1 MLISIVFSFRNEE
14 ENLKELID
22 RVTNSLLEL
31 ENLSYE
37 LIFVN
42 DNSNDASLSILLEKK
57 KKFPIKVINM
67 SRRFGVAPCVIAG
80 FNNAKG
86 DAVIYMDSDLQDPPE
101 ILPKLIYKFLEG
113 KDVVHTRR
121 LSRDGEN
128 SIKMFLTS
136 FAYKIINTLSDINLP
151 LNSGDFKLISRRALD
166 VILDSQEY
174 DPYIRGMSVWAGF
187 NQDFV
192 NYHRESRFAGK
203 THFSIWGKGP
213 VNEFIRGVTSYSAA
227 PLYLSILVGFFSVV
241 MSILLSIYSLYTKF
255 VGISAYGISGLIIIV
270 CFFSGIILI
279 SNGFIGIYIAK
290 IFYQVK
296 GRPKYVIESVID

>member
-113 KDVVHTRR
+113 FPF
-121 LSRDGEN
+121 SE
-128 SIKMFLTS
+128 ITS
-136 FAYKIINTLSDINLP
+136 LVAITLICIFFITSMDSGALVIDTIASNGKTNTPVQQRILWCLLIGLIAIALTLSGGL
-151 LNSGDFKLISRRALD
+151 GALQSMA
-166 VILDSQEY
+166 LATAF
-174 DPYIRGMSVWAGF
+174 PF
-187 NQDFV
+187 CF
-192 NYHRESRFAGK
+192 
-203 THFSIWGKGP
+203 
-213 VNEFIRGVTSYSAA
+213 
-227 PLYLSILVGFFSVV
+227 
-241 MSILLSIYSLYTKF
+241 ILLSMCVST
-255 VGISAYGISGLIIIV
+255 S
-270 CFFSGIILI
+270 
-279 SNGFIGIYIAK
+279 IGIY
-290 IFYQVK
+290 Q
-296 GRPKYVIESVID
+296 ETEQL